1 MLGRLRALGLRIA
14 IDDFGTGYSSMSYL
28 SSFMVNIIKID
39 QSFIRNLIDSSSD
52 QKIVR
57 AIVSMAADLELSV
70 VTEGVETP
78 EQKELLRQM
87 GCRLLQGYLFGR
99 PQPAHSWLGEKGLDL
114 EAFQPFPAT

>member
-1 MLGRLRALGLRIA
+1 MGAVLLFDIGPDPDFFRPDLPPIA
-14 IDDFGTGYSSMSYL
+14 QEVGGTG
-28 SSFMVNIIKID
+28 FD
-39 QSFIRNLIDSSSD
+39 QSFIRHLTDSSSD

-99 PQPAHSWLGEKGLDL
+99 PQPAHSWLGEKGLDQ
-114 EAFQPFPAT
+114 EAFQPFPAA